1 MGLIANDD
9 DDDDG
14 DDCVSVIN
22 DWSSGIALNV
32 PFLIIARV
40 KVSFFMDGPSTFV
53 FQLQRLMT
61 SNDVCSL

>member
-32 PFLIIARV
+32 PFL
-40 KVSFFMDGPSTFV
+40 
-53 FQLQRLMT
+53 
-61 SNDVCSL
+61 SLRELK